1 MHYVLMHAVSRHS
14 QGTWGWG
21 VKKKGRY
28 PMASKNTLQVILAQC
43 QSHTCIKMSTQRSPT
58 SMSRACQY
66 IHKKY
71 NDDRAPALA

>member
-1 MHYVLMHAVSRHS
+1 
-14 QGTWGWG
+14 
-21 VKKKGRY
+21 
-28 PMASKNTLQVILAQC
+28 MASKNTLQVILAQC
-43 QSHTCIKMSTQRSPT
+43 QSHTCIKMSTQRSST